1 MSTIICSRRA
11 MERVL
16 LLKRKSSRFTSTFAS
31 NSSFSSKAQQREEE
45 DQEQRG
51 QRLGGTTTTS
61 TLPSLRSRMKHF
73 AKIVHPDILGQHFPR
88 RANVMHESEDKERKY
103 VLENNQNALA
113 ELNAVL
119 DSITKEKKFPK
130 TGVKRLKFYYV
141 TRERSDVVASR
152 MKKKEGEGKEEEE
165 DEGEKEDE
173 LVLRE
178 AKFTLKTNGGDC
190 RNVLKQSLRKLFA
203 EVLEISTSEGGGGGG
218 SSSSNKRSGKKSNN
232 NSFSSSSS
240 SLGDFTWEASDWAN
254 EGTEEEQE
262 RERFHEERERQ
273 TEEYERMVAKRER
286 EERING
292 SSNSSDSN
300 SREKSSSSHASEKE
314 MKQEQRRH
322 EKLQQDLR
330 NMDPL
335 FEGIAFVPW
344 LPENEAGKSRK
355 LSVVK
360 EVVPKLQKNGWN
372 LKKESLKEVWRGQRD
387 RAVLLEGLDGAS
399 AAAMHAIL
407 RHSEI
412 AEKQLGP
419 PVMNSADTFEWFD

>member
-1 MSTIICSRRA
+1 
-11 MERVL
+11 
-16 LLKRKSSRFTSTFAS
+16 
-31 NSSFSSKAQQREEE
+31 
-45 DQEQRG
+45 
-51 QRLGGTTTTS
+51 
-61 TLPSLRSRMKHF
+61 
-73 AKIVHPDILGQHFPR
+73 
-88 RANVMHESEDKERKY
+88 
-103 VLENNQNALA
+103 
-113 ELNAVL
+113 
-119 DSITKEKKFPK
+119 
-130 TGVKRLKFYYV
+130 
-141 TRERSDVVASR
+141 
-152 MKKKEGEGKEEEE
+152 MKKKEGEGKEEEEEEE

-203 EVLEISTSEGGGGGG
+203 EVLETSTSEGGGGGG

-232 NSFSSSSS
+232 NSFFSSSSS

-292 SSNSSDSN
+292 SSNSSDRN

-314 MKQEQRRH
+314 MKREQRRH

-355 LSVVK
+355 LSVAK